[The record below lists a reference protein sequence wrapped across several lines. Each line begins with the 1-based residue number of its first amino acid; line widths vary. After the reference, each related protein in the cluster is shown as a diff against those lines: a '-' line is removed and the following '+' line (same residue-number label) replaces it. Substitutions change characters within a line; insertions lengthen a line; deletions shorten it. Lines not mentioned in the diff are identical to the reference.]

1 MFGCLFTVVSPFLLV
16 GLYFLLSY
24 APFFFFDAS
33 PSYQTISLGSTRVFA
48 NTSTVLRKEITVS
61 DFSPH
66 NSFTF
71 STRSEGV
78 TCIYITD
85 CRPFNESISRQDSI
99 ESGRTVVFSQ
109 HIATGPSITIQVETE
124 SGMYVNCSTEL
135 IVFDRGRYEYMFVKT
150 GKKKWPFKEFCISK
164 TFQFHFEPQKMS
176 YFSFVIATSEPVRFS
191 VTGNVLRYN
200 ILARCLISNTN
211 NCIIN
216 KKRHFADKHKVCIT
230 ATPKDSD
237 VPYSDI
243 DYGIKTTSLQW
254 GITIL
259 RVLLFCLYEI
269 SVFLIFRIALCILT
283 QVISE
288 L

>member
-1 MFGCLFTVVSPFLLV
+1 MILLWLLV
-16 GLYFLLSY
+16 GSLFLGVEVALFHFRRYLS
-24 APFFFFDAS
+24 
-33 PSYQTISLGSTRVFA
+33 SYPTISLGSTRVFA
-48 NTSTVLRKEITVS
+48 NTSTVLRNEFRVS
-61 DFSPH
+61 NLTNYD
-66 NSFTF
+66 SFTF
-71 STRSEGV
+71 STQSGL

-99 ESGRTVVFSQ
+99 ESGRTAIFSQ
-109 HIATGPSITIQVETE
+109 HIATGSSIMIQVETE
-124 SGMYVNCSTEL
+124 SGLYVNCSTEL

-191 VTGNVLRYN
+191 VAGNVLRYN

-216 KKRHFADKHKVCIT
+216 KKRHFANHRKVCVT

-237 VPYSDI
+237 VSYSDVH
-243 DYGIKTTSLQW
+243 YGIKKKNTPWW
-254 GITIL
+254 G
-259 RVLLFCLYEI
+259 
-269 SVFLIFRIALCILT
+269 
-283 QVISE
+283 VISYLLLIIPTYSFE
-288 L
+288 YIVLIMAFKICINLL